1 MEHLPGYVAATFGI
15 TVLLA
20 IWLFSKAMYYSKP
33 FFIFLLVLIVI
44 QSALGLSGF
53 YSDVNTMSARFPLL
67 AFPLLAFCASLFFT
81 RKGRAFIDSL
91 DIKTLTILH
100 TIRILVELVLFWL
113 FVHKAIPRAM
123 TFEGRNFDILSG
135 LSAPLVYYFGF
146 VKQKLSNPVM
156 IIWNAACMLLLLN
169 VVSSAVLSLPARFQH
184 FGFEQPNIAIGY
196 FPFLLLP
203 AILVP
208 LVLFANA
215 AAIRQL
221 ALNKNSTQRKNV
233 L

>member
-1 MEHLPGYVAATFGI
+1 MEHLPWYVAATFGI
-15 TVLLA
+15 TFLLA
-20 IWLFSKAMYYSKP
+20 IWLFSKAMHYSKP
-33 FFIFLLVLIVI
+33 FFIFLLVLIGI

-53 YSDVNTMSARFPLL
+53 YNHVNTMSARFPLL

-91 DIKTLTILH
+91 DIKTLTIFH

-113 FVHKAIPRAM
+113 FVQKAIPRAM

-135 LSAPLVYYFGF
+135 LSASLVYYFGF
-146 VKQKLSNPVM
+146 VKQKLGISAM
-156 IIWNAACMLLLLN
+156 IIWNAACILLLLN
-169 VVSSAVLSLPARFQH
+169 VVFSAALSLPARFQH
-184 FGFEQPNIAIGY
+184 FGFEQPNIAVGY

-221 ALNKNSTQRKNV
+221 ALRKNM